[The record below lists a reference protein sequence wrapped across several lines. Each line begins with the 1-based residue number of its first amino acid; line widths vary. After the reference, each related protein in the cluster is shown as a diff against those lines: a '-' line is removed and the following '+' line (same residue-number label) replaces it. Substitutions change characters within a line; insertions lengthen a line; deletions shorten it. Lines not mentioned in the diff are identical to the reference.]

1 MPIWKDFLAMK
12 PLLLSILSLIMAM
25 PVLLA
30 QETVK
35 SGMPT
40 IEVDSFTRLEN
51 RLMNAVVVRDRL
63 ALDGMLAPDFELR
76 TSRSGGEITL
86 RDEWI
91 QAATATYKVRSF
103 RISRLT
109 VRPLGKNAVVNFFC
123 EQRATASEQHLN
135 GNFFIVDLWQK
146 VGTGWKLSARYSAGP
161 SVSPNEASNTKT
173 KE

>member
-1 MPIWKDFLAMK
+1 MK
-12 PLLLSILSLIMAM
+12 PLLLSILGLIIAS

-51 RLMNAVVVRDRL
+51 RLMNAVVGRDRL

-161 SVSPNEASNTKT
+161 SVSPNEPSNTKT

>member
-1 MPIWKDFLAMK
+1 MK
-12 PLLLSILSLIMAM
+12 PLLLSILGLIISS

-30 QETVK
+30 QETAK

-51 RLMNAVVVRDRL
+51 RLMNAVVGRDRL

-91 QAATATYKVRSF
+91 QAATAT
-103 RISRLT
+103 
-109 VRPLGKNAVVNFFC
+109 
-123 EQRATASEQHLN
+123 
-135 GNFFIVDLWQK
+135 
-146 VGTGWKLSARYSAGP
+146 
-161 SVSPNEASNTKT
+161 
-173 KE
+173 

>member
-1 MPIWKDFLAMK
+1 MK
-12 PLLLSILSLIMAM
+12 PLLLSILGLIIAS

-30 QETVK
+30 QETAK

-91 QAATATYKVRSF
+91 QAATATYKVSSF

-109 VRPLGKNAVVNFFC
+109 VRPLGKNAVVNFFY
-123 EQRATASEQHLN
+123 EQRATFSGQDLS
-135 GNFFIVDLWQK
+135 GDFFIVDLWK
-146 VGTGWKLSARYSAGP
+146 KMGTGWKLSARYFAGP
-161 SVSPNEASNTKT
+161 GVSPNEPSNTKT